1 MWQALPEVC
10 DRLAGARVVVVTGA
24 GGAFSVGA
32 DIAEF
37 DTVYADEQGI
47 RAANDVVR
55 TAQQALADLPC
66 PVIAQIDGVC
76 VGGGCGLALHADLR
90 FASDRSKFA
99 ITPAR
104 LGLAY
109 SFEDTARLVRTVGMS
124 SAKDILFSARL
135 LAANEALR
143 IGMVDFVVPAEAFE
157 GAVEDYIATL
167 AALSAESLAIA
178 KATINTA
185 AAGLEPDD
193 AFRARFEASF
203 SGRDFREGVAAFREK
218 RKPDFR

>member
-24 GGAFSVGA
+24 GGAFSAGA

-37 DTVYADEQGI
+37 DTVYADEQSI
-47 RAANDVVR
+47 RAANGVVR
-55 TAQQALADLPC
+55 AAQQALADLPC

-135 LAANEALR
+135 LASDEALR
-143 IGMVDFVVPAEAFE
+143 VGLVDFVVPAKALE
-157 GAVEDYIATL
+157 GAVEEYIATL
-167 AALSAESLAIA
+167 AALSAESQAIA
-178 KATINTA
+178 KATINA
-185 AAGLEPDD
+185 VAAGCDPDD
-193 AFRARFEASF
+193 ACRARFEASF
-203 SGRDFREGVAAFREK
+203 SSRDFREGVAAFRGK